1 MSTRKTELEQAPS
14 LFVSKED
21 RNTWR
26 VFWVSLLI
34 ICALN
39 RHISFY
45 VAIAAALYFALK
57 RIAGD
62 WNQTVTSTPNVYFL
76 MASVAVLIM
85 LPLGIEKFGVESPGD
100 FFERSEYEARLYVHL
115 YPEAQRVKSYRVPA
129 MISAEGG
136 EYLLW
141 SAFMPKGV
149 SIDFEDCR
157 VELQKTVICFDT
169 SNRTWG
175 IVLTPTPAL

>member
-1 MSTRKTELEQAPS
+1 MRD
-14 LFVSKED
+14 F
-21 RNTWR
+21 WR
-26 VFWVSLLI
+26 ILLVSLLI
-34 ICALN
+34 VLALN
-39 RHISFY
+39 RPIFFY
-45 VAIAAALYFALK
+45 IAVATALYFALK

-62 WNQTVTSTPNVYFL
+62 WNQTVDSTPNVYFL
-76 MASVAVLIM
+76 MVSVAVLIA
-85 LPLGIEKFGVESPGD
+85 LPLGIAKFGAERPGA

-157 VELQKTVICFDT
+157 LELQKTVICFDT

-175 IVLTPTPAL
+175 IVLTPTPAH